1 MANPDNV
8 AEGFPFSGQTKIIIF
23 YFIKNI
29 LQRHAPSFAAGCRMK
44 NLYVP
49 TVPIDCRMAT
59 IENAKEALA
68 GESQANRK
76 YQAFSDKAAEEG
88 FKNVATLYK
97 AASEAEA
104 IHAKKLLKVL
114 SAIESTEKNLEASIA
129 GETHEFT
136 TMYPEFVKAAEA
148 EKRSDAVLAFT
159 HAMKAEEVHAGLYRK
174 ALAAVKSKQDLGRE
188 KVFLC
193 PVCGNIEMGKA
204 PEKCPICGVFGKQ
217 FREIT
222 L

>member
-1 MANPDNV
+1 M
-8 AEGFPFSGQTKIIIF
+8 
-23 YFIKNI
+23 
-29 LQRHAPSFAAGCRMK
+29 
-44 NLYVP
+44 P
-49 TVPIDCRMAT
+49 TT
-59 IENAKEALA
+59 ENAKEALA

-76 YQAFSDKAAEEG
+76 YQAFSEKAAEEG
-88 FKNVATLYK
+88 FRNVAVLYK

-114 SAIESTEKNLEASIA
+114 AAIGSTEKNLEASIA

-136 TMYPEFVKAAEA
+136 TMYPGFVQAAEA

-159 HAMKAEEVHAGLYRK
+159 HAMKAEEVHAALYRK
-174 ALAAVKSKQDLGRE
+174 ALAAIKAGNDLGRE

-193 PVCGNIEMGKA
+193 PVCGNIELGKA
-204 PEKCPICGVFGKQ
+204 PDKCPICSVFGKQ

>member
-1 MANPDNV
+1 
-8 AEGFPFSGQTKIIIF
+8 
-23 YFIKNI
+23 
-29 LQRHAPSFAAGCRMK
+29 
-44 NLYVP
+44 
-49 TVPIDCRMAT
+49 MAT

-88 FKNVATLYK
+88 FKNVAVLYK

-114 SAIESTEKNLEASIA
+114 AAIESTEKNLEASIA

-136 TMYPEFVKAAEA
+136 TMYPEFVKGAEA

-159 HAMKAEEVHAGLYRK
+159 HAMKAEEVHAALYKK

>member
-1 MANPDNV
+1 
-8 AEGFPFSGQTKIIIF
+8 
-23 YFIKNI
+23 
-29 LQRHAPSFAAGCRMK
+29 
-44 NLYVP
+44 
-49 TVPIDCRMAT
+49 MAT

-76 YQAFSDKAAEEG
+76 YLAFSEKAAEEG
-88 FKNVATLYK
+88 FKNVATLFK

-114 SAIESTEKNLEASIA
+114 AVIGSTEKNLEGSID

-136 TMYPEFVKAAEA
+136 SMYPEFIKTAEA
-148 EKRSDAVLAFT
+148 EKRTDAVLAFT
-159 HAMKAEEVHAGLYRK
+159 HAMKAEEVHAALYKK
-174 ALAAVKSKQDLGRE
+174 AQAAIKAGSDLGRE

-193 PVCGNIEMGKA
+193 PICGNIEIGKV
-204 PEKCPICGVFGKQ
+204 PDKCPICGVFGKQ

-222 L
+222 V

>member
-1 MANPDNV
+1 M
-8 AEGFPFSGQTKIIIF
+8 ST
-23 YFIKNI
+23 
-29 LQRHAPSFAAGCRMK
+29 H
-44 NLYVP
+44 
-49 TVPIDCRMAT
+49 
-59 IENAKEALA
+59 ENAMEAFA

-76 YQAFSDKAAEEG
+76 YQVFSEKAAADG
-88 FKNVATLYK
+88 FNSVATLYK

-114 SAIESTEKNLEASIA
+114 AVIETTEKNLEASIA

-136 TMYPEFVKAAEA
+136 EMYPDFIKVAES
-148 EKRSDAVLAFT
+148 EKKTDAVLAFT
-159 HAMKAEEVHAGLYRK
+159 YAMKAEEVHAKLYRK
-174 ALAAVKSKQDLGRE
+174 ALEAVKSGKDMGRE
-188 KVFLC
+188 KIFLC
-193 PVCGNIEMGKA
+193 PVCGNIEVAKP

>member
-1 MANPDNV
+1 
-8 AEGFPFSGQTKIIIF
+8 
-23 YFIKNI
+23 
-29 LQRHAPSFAAGCRMK
+29 
-44 NLYVP
+44 
-49 TVPIDCRMAT
+49 MAT
-59 IENAKEALA
+59 IDNAKEAFA

-76 YQAFSDKAAEEG
+76 YQAFSEKAAEEG
-88 FKNVATLYK
+88 FKGVATLFK

-114 SAIESTEKNLEASIA
+114 SAIGPTAQNLEGSIA
-129 GETHEFT
+129 GETHEYT
-136 TMYPEFVKAAEA
+136 TMYPGFIKTAEA
-148 EKRSDAVLAFT
+148 ENKTDAILAFT

-174 ALAAVKSKQDLGRE
+174 AFDAIRAGHDIGRE

-193 PVCGNIEMGKA
+193 PVCGNIELGKA
-204 PEKCPICGVFGKQ
+204 PDKCPVCGVFGKQ

>member
-1 MANPDNV
+1 M
-8 AEGFPFSGQTKIIIF
+8 
-23 YFIKNI
+23 KNI
-29 LQRHAPSFAAGCRMK
+29 
-44 NLYVP
+44 YVRALP
-49 TVPIDCRMAT
+49 YDSRMAT

-88 FKNVATLYK
+88 FKNVATLFK

-114 SAIESTEKNLEASIA
+114 TAINTTEKNLEVSVV

-136 TMYPEFVKAAEA
+136 TMYPAFIKEAEA
-148 EKRSDAVLAFT
+148 EKRTDAVLAFT
-159 HAMKAEEVHAGLYRK
+159 HAMKAEEVHAGLYKK
-174 ALAAVKSKQDLGRE
+174 ALAGVKSKQDTSRE

-193 PVCGNIEMGKA
+193 PVCGNIEMG
-204 PEKCPICGVFGKQ
+204 
-217 FREIT
+217 
-222 L
+222 

>member
-1 MANPDNV
+1 
-8 AEGFPFSGQTKIIIF
+8 
-23 YFIKNI
+23 
-29 LQRHAPSFAAGCRMK
+29 
-44 NLYVP
+44 
-49 TVPIDCRMAT
+49 MAT

-76 YQAFSDKAAEEG
+76 YLAFSEKAAEEG
-88 FKNVATLYK
+88 FKNVAVLFK

-114 SAIESTEKNLEASIA
+114 SMIGPTADNLGTSVA

-136 TMYPEFVKAAEA
+136 SMYPGFIKTAEA

-159 HAMKAEEVHAGLYRK
+159 HAMKAEEVHAGLYQK
-174 ALAAVKSKQDLGRE
+174 ALAAVKAGNDLGRE

-193 PVCGNIEMGKA
+193 PVCGNIEVGKV
-204 PEKCPICGVFGKQ
+204 PDKCPICGVFGKQ

>member
-1 MANPDNV
+1 MRYLLETVSRTFLPVNANWWN
-8 AEGFPFSGQTKIIIF
+8 FLIF
-23 YFIKNI
+23 VQHEESLRCYLTI
-29 LQRHAPSFAAGCRMK
+29 PS
-44 NLYVP
+44 L
-49 TVPIDCRMAT
+49 MAT
-59 IENAKEALA
+59 MDNAKDAFA

-76 YQAFSDKAAEEG
+76 YQAFSEKAAEEG
-88 FKNVATLYK
+88 FKNVATLFK

-114 SAIESTEKNLEASIA
+114 SAIGSTKENLEAGIA
-129 GETHEFT
+129 GETHEYT
-136 TMYPEFVKAAEA
+136 SMYPGFIKSAEG

-159 HAMKAEEVHAGLYRK
+159 HAMKAEEVHAGLYKK
-174 ALAAVKSKQDLGRE
+174 ALDAVKSGSDTGRE

-193 PVCGNIEMGKA
+193 PVCGNIELGKA
-204 PEKCPICGVFGKQ
+204 PDKCPICGVFGKQ

>member
-1 MANPDNV
+1 
-8 AEGFPFSGQTKIIIF
+8 
-23 YFIKNI
+23 
-29 LQRHAPSFAAGCRMK
+29 
-44 NLYVP
+44 
-49 TVPIDCRMAT
+49 MAT
-59 IENAKEALA
+59 TDNAKEALA

-76 YQAFSDKAAEEG
+76 YLAFSEKAAEEG
-88 FKNVATLYK
+88 FKNVAVLYK

-114 SAIESTEKNLEASIA
+114 SIIGSTEKNLEASIE

-136 TMYPEFVKAAEA
+136 TMYPEFVKTAEG
-148 EKRSDAVLAFT
+148 EKRSDALLAFT
-159 HAMKAEEVHAGLYRK
+159 YAMKAEEVHAGLYKK
-174 ALAAVKSKQDLGRE
+174 ALAAIKSGKDLGRE

-193 PVCGNIEMGKA
+193 PVCGNIEIGKV
-204 PEKCPICGVFGKQ
+204 PDKCPICGVFGKQ

>member
-1 MANPDNV
+1 MFLFIFIVVSLP
-8 AEGFPFSGQTKIIIF
+8 EYTIRIPGKPCMPHEESLRPIFPYYS
-23 YFIKNI
+23 
-29 LQRHAPSFAAGCRMK
+29 L
-44 NLYVP
+44 
-49 TVPIDCRMAT
+49 MAT
-59 IENAKEALA
+59 IDNAKEAFA

-76 YQAFSDKAAEEG
+76 YQTFSDKAAEEG
-88 FKNVATLYK
+88 FKNVAVLYK

-114 SAIESTEKNLEASIA
+114 SAIGSTDKNLEASVD
-129 GETHEFT
+129 GETHEYT
-136 TMYPEFVKAAEA
+136 TMYPEFIRAAEA

-159 HAMKAEEVHAGLYRK
+159 YAMKAEEVHAGLYKK
-174 ALAAVKSKQDLGRE
+174 ALAAVKAGKDLGRE

-193 PVCGNIEMGKA
+193 PVCGNIEIGKV
-204 PEKCPICGVFGKQ
+204 PDKCPICGVFGKQ